1 MDSTDK
7 KLTDAER
14 HQAAAEFFS
23 TILQAGVI
31 THQLHL
37 ATNSFAK
44 HMALD
49 ELYKALPELADDI
62 IEAWQGRNRVVLSYP
77 KPYELKVDDEVTYV
91 MDLAA
96 YVQGHRAEI
105 SQASEVQNLIDELAG
120 ALDSALY
127 KLRFLN

>member
-1 MDSTDK
+1 MDN
-7 KLTDAER
+7 KLTSAER

-31 THQLHL
+31 AHQLHL
-37 ATNSFAK
+37 KTTSFAK

-49 ELYKALPELADDI
+49 ELYKALPELADGI
-62 IEAWQGRNRVVLSYP
+62 IEAWQGRNRLVLEYP
-77 KPYELKVDDEVTYV
+77 KPYDLKLDDEVTYV
-91 MDLAA
+91 TELAA
-96 YVQGHRAEI
+96 YVQGHRADI

-127 KLRFLN
+127 KLKNLS